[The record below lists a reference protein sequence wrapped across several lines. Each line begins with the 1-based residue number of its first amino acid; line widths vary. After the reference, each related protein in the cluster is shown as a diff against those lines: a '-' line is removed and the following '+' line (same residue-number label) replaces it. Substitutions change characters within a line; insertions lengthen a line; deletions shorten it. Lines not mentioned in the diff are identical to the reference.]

1 MAKYASV
8 LFKSLFATLAT
19 STTSPPLHHLPTV
32 TLHPGNFTQHYQ
44 LCSYCLPTSG
54 VRSPWEE
61 IDKKKGEE
69 CKQTPPT
76 YWRNQ
81 SVGFW
86 MVLSGHPACSSQIVA
101 PEAKRRA
108 HPSTQNTQQ
117 VNIPTSLKEVGLSK
131 TLAANPTATKQP
143 PKQHIWSI
151 NNQAADQKL
160 IKTTNLVGGGATIQP
175 STETNQTNIF

>member
-1 MAKYASV
+1 MQTNPADLWEKPVCWV
-8 LFKSLFATLAT
+8 LDGIVW
-19 STTSPPLHHLPTV
+19 P
-32 TLHPGNFTQHYQ
+32 
-44 LCSYCLPTSG
+44 
-54 VRSPWEE
+54 
-61 IDKKKGEE
+61 
-69 CKQTPPT
+69 
-76 YWRNQ
+76 
-81 SVGFW
+81 
-86 MVLSGHPACSSQIVA
+86 PACSSQIVA

-131 TLAANPTATKQP
+131 TLAANPPATKPP